1 MNSASFNPRAS
12 ANLIYIGVAIA
23 SGGVALYT
31 PIIVSETGLAYSGF
45 WAASILFGLNLG
57 RLIGSWAGTR
67 FPAISDHPYSVTANI
82 LAEGLALY
90 CMAYL
95 KQAWAL
101 ALFAFLAGLG
111 SGMSFPGLKNYLLKL
126 RDLDKT
132 SLFSGLAMA
141 IRLGV
146 VVGYLAASWIPHQQL
161 QLVFTI
167 VFATFV
173 IYGLFMLKAMRQISA
188 HQQAQLEQSRQTL
201 TPPSKVA
208 PAKKLP
214 LLFLL
219 SNAVFWCFAVQ
230 PMIGYSLHIPK
241 YTPEIPVS
249 TPFWIS
255 GLMII
260 LLQLPLARLAKSPQQ
275 HMQFLTL
282 GFICLCLSFS
292 VMTLF
297 GKSATV
303 VVLSAILLSFGQ
315 IFYGPSLD
323 FLLANFAEKS
333 GSEPGPIMSGQM
345 FYQALGNMLGSLCG
359 GFLFDLAQH
368 WKIDW
373 LNWLILSLITL
384 VMSVLSWHLIPQL
397 YWRHLNS
404 SARC

>member
-1 MNSASFNPRAS
+1 MNTARFNSLAN

-31 PIIVSETGLAYSGF
+31 PIIVSETGIAYSGF

-126 RDLDKT
+126 RELDKT
-132 SLFSGLAMA
+132 SLFSRLALA

-146 VVGYLAASWIPHQQL
+146 VVGYLSASWIPHQQL
-161 QLVFTI
+161 QLVFTV
-167 VFATFV
+167 VFLTFI
-173 IYGLFMLKAMRQISA
+173 IYAIFMLKAMRQISA
-188 HQQAQLEQSRQTL
+188 YQQAQLEIQADERANASENRDIQ
-201 TPPSKVA
+201 
-208 PAKKLP
+208 KKLP

-241 YTPEIPVS
+241 YTPQIPVS

-260 LLQLPLARLAKSPQQ
+260 FFQLPLARLAKTSQQ
-275 HMQFLTL
+275 HFRFLAY
-282 GFICLCLSFS
+282 GFICLFFSFS
-292 VMTLF
+292 LMTLF
-297 GKSATV
+297 GKSAV
-303 VVLSAILLSFGQ
+303 IVVLSAIMLAFGQ

-323 FLLANFAEKS
+323 FLLARFAEKT
-333 GSEPGPIMSGQM
+333 GAEAGPVMSGQM

-368 WKIDW
+368 SQIDW
-373 LNWLILSLITL
+373 LNWLVLSLFTL
-384 VMSVLSWHLIPQL
+384 AMSLLSWRVIPAL
-397 YWRHLNS
+397 YWKRLQT
-404 SARC
+404 

>member
-1 MNSASFNPRAS
+1 MSSPRFNPL
-12 ANLIYIGVAIA
+12 ANAYLIYIGVAIA

-31 PIIVSETGLAYSGF
+31 PIIVSETGIAYSGF

-57 RLIGSWAGTR
+57 RLIGSWLGTR

-95 KQAWAL
+95 KLAWAL

-126 RDLDKT
+126 RELDKT
-132 SLFSGLAMA
+132 SLFSRLALA

-167 VFATFV
+167 VFLTFI
-173 IYGLFMLKAMRQISA
+173 IYGIFMLKAMRQISA
-188 HQQAQLEQSRQTL
+188 HQQAQLEQQVSTSPAHTL
-201 TPPSKVA
+201 ATAQS
-208 PAKKLP
+208 KKLP

-241 YTPEIPVS
+241 YTPQIPVS

-255 GLMII
+255 GLVII
-260 LLQLPLARLAKSPQQ
+260 FFQLPLARLAKSSQQ
-275 HMQFLTL
+275 NFRFLAY

-292 VMTLF
+292 LMTLL
-297 GKSATV
+297 GKSPVV
-303 VVLSAILLSFGQ
+303 VVLSAIMLAFGQ

-323 FLLANFAEKS
+323 FLLARFAEKT
-333 GSEPGPIMSGQM
+333 GNEPGPVMSGQM

-368 WKIDW
+368 WQIDW

-384 VMSVLSWHLIPQL
+384 LMSVLSWHAIPAL
-397 YWRHLNS
+397 YWRSLENEG
-404 SARC
+404 C